1 MSSSITGTLSRVNE
15 QTVGEFFHVGVIVE
29 DLEAAM
35 AEFAATL
42 GLEFNEPHEST
53 YGDSHIH
60 VCYSLQGPPSVE
72 LIQGEPGS
80 MWSTSDGSR
89 ADHVG
94 YFVDDLEATRARLED
109 AGMPVD
115 IDGMAFGGRF
125 TYHRMRHT
133 GMRIELID
141 AARREPLLASIRRR

>member
-1 MSSSITGTLSRVNE
+1 MRGAMSERIVTE
-15 QTVGEFFHVGVIVE
+15 HFFHVGVVVE
-29 DLEAAM
+29 DLAAAM
-35 AEFAATL
+35 EELQRTL

-53 YGDSHIH
+53 YGDSHIR
-60 VCYSLQGPPSVE
+60 VCYSLQGPPYVE
-72 LIQGEPGS
+72 LIEGEPGS
-80 MWSTSDGSR
+80 MWSTSGGPR

-94 YFVDDLEATRARLED
+94 YFVDDLEGARAQLEA

-141 AARREPLLASIRRR
+141 AARREALIAGIKPR